1 MDLMRNPSETLVFV
15 MMSRIWKQLS
25 PTQKLKFKLIFSLTA
40 LTALA
45 EVTTLGALLPF
56 IGVLVTPHEAFEN
69 KYFAYIADVFQVRD
83 ALEAVIYLTSAF
95 IIIII
100 LSSLLRICQ
109 LWATARASYG
119 VGNSASERL
128 FSVTLS
134 KPFEEQLNS
143 RSSEVISAI
152 GKVHIFVDALSQ
164 MVRLISSLV
173 MVLSIL
179 VTLIII
185 DANVAICSFMFFGGA
200 YVVINFSVKVK
211 LRRNSQVIAEN
222 RTQVVKV
229 LQEGLG
235 GLREITV
242 SGTKQYF
249 LNLFKL
255 SDYALRRAESNNAI
269 IEGAPRFIM
278 EAFGITFVALLAVF
292 FFVNDGGIAGN
303 LPLLGVLALSA
314 QRMLPALQQAY
325 NAWTAIKGHESSLNE
340 LLTVLESE
348 KDQSL
353 DAEDQTTIPFTSQLI
368 FKDVS
373 FSYKSAKKKAL
384 NKVNFKIMR
393 GEQVGVV
400 GPTGSG
406 KSTLLDLILGL
417 LEPTG
422 GEIIVDQHTLSKGN
436 FTQWQKNI
444 SHVPQT
450 IFLTD
455 GTITENIAFGEAFSE
470 INFDRVLWA
479 AEMACVT
486 DFVSKMP
493 LGLKSIVGERGVML
507 SGGEVQRIGIARAL
521 YKKKPIIVL
530 DEATTALD
538 VNTEMKVLNN
548 IVNLSDKRTLIM
560 VSHRRSSLDNCD
572 FVLSVNEGSVIGL

>member
-1 MDLMRNPSETLVFV
+1 MDLMRNPSETLVFA

-25 PTQKLKFKLIFSLTA
+25 STQKLKFKLIFSLTA

-45 EVTTLGALLPF
+45 EVTTLGALIPF

-69 KYFAYIADVFQVRD
+69 KYFVYIADVFKIGD
-83 ALEAVIYLTSAF
+83 ALEAVIFLTSAF

-119 VGNSASERL
+119 AGNAASERL

-164 MVRLISSLV
+164 MVRLISSSV

-222 RTQVVKV
+222 RTQVVKI

-292 FFVNDGGIAGN
+292 FFANDGDITGN
-303 LPLLGVLALSA
+303 LPLSA

-353 DAEDQTTIPFTSQLI
+353 DVEDQTTIPFTSQLI

-384 NKVNFKIMR
+384 NKVNFKIRR

-455 GTITENIAFGEAFSE
+455 GTIAENIAFGEAFSE
-470 INFDRVLWA
+470 IDHDRVLWA

-538 VNTEMKVLNN
+538 ENTEKKVLNN
-548 IVNLSDKRTLIM
+548 IQNLSDKRTLIM

-572 FVLSVNEGSVIGL
+572 FVLSVNEGSVTG